1 MATPTSTRGETPS
14 SPPPEALDYA
24 DNGHFLRLAH
34 PTGIEDHFDINDDQ
48 SQEEAEIIRQ
58 SGHPASIV
66 TFLARI
72 IRADP
77 TGSSSQNHF
86 RAGCENEISLFMRMA
101 FNFLKTIL
109 PGLQNRTYLRFAT
122 ISFLEG
128 PDRALLAFETGDD
141 LWENFMPP
149 DVYQRMPVL
158 FGSRDLATDSHLE
171 HLRHLFYG
179 RISQRQD
186 PRTSE
191 HYGPHR
197 EFIESGE
204 DITGKEG
211 KNLRYLLPGT
221 YAMGTYATDPPPQTP
236 RFYSGRS
243 QTDEEA
249 IGVSTRPL
257 NRPATSEANLDQ
269 SHQAHQMPPTTESG
283 AVGGAPLPPQVSMPQ
298 QPPSGPPIRTGIHSA
313 FYGSLLDADLPST
326 TSMPALQPSQAAAST
341 TTTAT
346 SGRPI
351 PSAFPTGSVQ
361 EWAPFSYPSYSGGTS
376 GFIPPA
382 SAGFQAPAVSA
393 PASSFNPLPRIQV
406 AVSQP
411 SHPQQPAQP
420 QQPLQQQQ
428 PQARQDDVDEEIPR
442 PGLDE
447 QRRAS
452 QGRPQVSILASENA
466 LVDAIARMMGRFE
479 EQMQVHTRAVQ
490 MMIENRPSSRS
501 SSRAPSCTPAPAPAT
516 RAFFNPSPTNVLD
529 PSHRE
534 YVSPSYREHVFKP
547 VPILPTAG
555 RVIDPLQPI
564 PLRRRVQ
571 ISGMD
576 PVAQFSHDNRL
587 DPVSA
592 GLALGFSK
600 AHRKA
605 SRESRALDFTI
616 EKVNPLAIRTSIDS
630 FDFNIHGR
638 TAEEILGDRFR
649 TTYFET
655 ENARL
660 ATMRAIFQRVV
671 DDPNCSHETKMKC
684 LETMGK
690 FDPPREQSNNILMS
704 TISTMGALAGTFPGS
719 LESGNAD
726 RVEPPLLGHLTISDP
741 AVTKELFFNL
751 GLQMGEKYKPGAR
764 RPLKF
769 YLQGV
774 SSRITM
780 MRLCSESAYN
790 LLLSILEGDLYEE
803 VYRMKEEGCTFSHT
817 WEYIQNIAMGQ
828 VSRDALTKELEDLYK
843 NKPSSVSTTLS
854 RIQEIRIQHFKYIPG
869 KAERE
874 SVTSAITLLDFKSL
888 ISQYYGATA
897 TAAIETLYNHELARQ
912 EKERQL
918 YEMQGLHY
926 KTSFN
931 KVRTYKVIACT
942 YINQLVVPAK
952 GPSMVFSHGMTVE
965 GDGNNMAQLH
975 IASLNANSTTM
986 AAPSTSAPSHRSMGT
1001 TSHGSVSNKG
1011 PRRAGSISGSQSK
1024 QQRQNPSSGF
1034 PSQNSGGDH
1043 QSLMQAVFQQKHN
1056 MNQKASQAQA
1066 QYESQTSS
1074 PYPPPDFTKLLYPI
1088 ERLMTKRD
1096 RSAVPAS
1103 CWEKIGMNTCFLC
1116 AVPLHFYDECPL
1128 YPNQMP
1134 VDRQCACS
1142 GFHQSECRGHLRY
1155 MMDHVVRNGWSA
1167 PKPPP
1172 KPEGYNGGNVQ
1183 YAPRPAG
1190 NNDGQRN
1197 GYNNNGYNNGNGRGY
1212 QGNNNNR
1219 FNNGGRQGGNG
1230 YRGNNDRRF
1239 DRRNGSNGQGPR
1251 RDGNGQNNF
1260 GYPNQTGTHVSS
1272 APLDAGGHT
1281 IDGVNPAGQAA
1292 NRVGGGLGNG
1302 GNQVAPGGI
1311 FMSPMEATQV
1321 QKNNKQNN

>member
-1 MATPTSTRGETPS
+1 MESTNKSVTI
-14 SPPPEALDYA
+14 SPPATSIPAKNT
-24 DNGHFLRLAH
+24 NGSNYLRNIAN
-34 PTGIEDHFDINDDQ
+34 EDPD
-48 SQEEAEIIRQ
+48 
-58 SGHPASIV
+58 
-66 TFLARI
+66 
-72 IRADP
+72 
-77 TGSSSQNHF
+77 GSPDRNHF
-86 RAGCENEISLFMRMA
+86 REGCENQITFFMRQA
-101 FNFLKTIL
+101 FHFLKLIH
-109 PGLQNRTYLRFAT
+109 PGFGDNRSYLRFAA
-122 ISFLEG
+122 IAFLEG
-128 PDRALLAFETGDD
+128 PDRALYAFEYGDT
-141 LWENFMPP
+141 LWENYVPSLT
-149 DVYQRMPVL
+149 YRRMPVL
-158 FGSRDLATDSHLE
+158 YGSQDPTVDNYLE
-171 HLRHLFYG
+171 HLRHIFYG
-179 RISQRQD
+179 RISRRQD
-186 PRTSE
+186 PRGSS
-191 HYGPHR
+191 HYYSARVYIASDEPDQEPRGR
-197 EFIESGE
+197 
-204 DITGKEG
+204 
-211 KNLRYLLPGT
+211 NLRYILPGSFVQPT
-221 YAMGTYATDPPPQTP
+221 SQTP
-236 RFYSGRS
+236 RHYAYRGMDDPNIQR
-243 QTDEEA
+243 
-249 IGVSTRPL
+249 RPS
-257 NRPATSEANLDQ
+257 TSEANLDG
-269 SHQAHQMPPTTESG
+269 SYRPSSSADIAEG
-283 AVGGAPLPPQVSMPQ
+283 AVGGASSPPPVSLPQQ
-298 QPPSGPPIRTGIHSA
+298 QPPRQPTSGHSLLTGIHAA
-313 FYGSLLDADLPST
+313 FRGSLLDSDLPAT
-326 TSMPALQPSQAAAST
+326 TSMPTLQPSQAVAST

-351 PSAFPTGSVQ
+351 SSAFLPGPSQ
-361 EWAPFSYPSYSGGTS
+361 EPISYPPYSAGHS
-376 GFIPPA
+376 GFRPPSRLGFPPA
-382 SAGFQAPAVSA
+382 PSQAPAVSV
-393 PASSFNPLPRIQV
+393 PTSFFNPIPGAQVIGGQSGGQFYQPPIQPLLPP
-406 AVSQP
+406 QP
-411 SHPQQPAQP
+411 S
-420 QQPLQQQQ
+420 QQQQ
-428 PQARQDDVDEEIPR
+428 PQVRQDDVDEEIPR

-447 QRRAS
+447 QRRAGSS
-452 QGRPQVSILASENA
+452 QPQVSIVASENA
-466 LVDAIARMMGRFE
+466 IVDAMARMMGRFE
-479 EQMQVHTRAVQ
+479 EQMQTQARAFQ
-490 MMIENRPSSRS
+490 MMMEHRPSSRS
-501 SSRAPSCTPAPAPAT
+501 SSRAPSVTPAPAPSA
-516 RAFFNPSPTNVLD
+516 RAFFNPSPTNILD
-529 PSHRE
+529 PGHQE
-534 YVSPSYREHVFKP
+534 YVAPSHREHVFKP
-547 VPILPTAG
+547 VPLLPSAG
-555 RVIDPLQPI
+555 RVLDPLQPI
-564 PLRRRVQ
+564 PMRRRVQ
-571 ISGMD
+571 ITGVD

-587 DPVSA
+587 DPVTA

-616 EKVNPLAIRTSIDS
+616 EKVNPLAVRTNIDS
-630 FDFNIHGR
+630 FDYNIYGR
-638 TAEEILGDRFR
+638 TAEEILGNRFR

-671 DDPNCSHETKMKC
+671 DDPNCSHETKMRC
-684 LETMGK
+684 LDAIGK

-704 TISTMGALAGTFPGS
+704 TISTMGALAGTYPGS
-719 LESGNAD
+719 RELGNAD

-780 MRLCSESAYN
+780 MKLCSESAYN

-803 VYRMKEEGCTFSHT
+803 VYRMKDEGCAFSHT
-817 WEYIQNIAMGQ
+817 WDYIQNIAMGQ

-843 NKPSSVSTTLS
+843 TKPSSVATTLS

-897 TAAIETLYNHELARQ
+897 TAAIETLYNHELAKQ

-918 YEMQGLHY
+918 YEMQGLHF

-965 GDGNNMAQLH
+965 GDGSNIAQMH
-975 IASLNANSTTM
+975 IASLSANSTTM
-986 AAPSTSAPSHRSMGT
+986 AAPSTSAPSHHSPSHHSMGT
-1001 TSHGSVSNKG
+1001 TSHGSGSNKG
-1011 PRRAGSISGSQSK
+1011 PRRAGSTSGSQPR
-1024 QQRQNPSSGF
+1024 QPRQNPTAGF
-1034 PSQNSGGDH
+1034 QGQNTGGDH
-1043 QSLMQAVFQQKHN
+1043 QSLMQAVFQQKN
-1056 MNQKASQAQA
+1056 TMNQKASQAQA
-1066 QYESQTSS
+1066 QYESQTPSL
-1074 PYPPPDFTKLLYPI
+1074 YPPPDFTKLLYPI

-1096 RSAVPAS
+1096 RSAVPAA

-1134 VDRQCACS
+1134 IDRQCGCS
-1142 GFHQSECRGHLRY
+1142 GFHQSECRMHLRY
-1155 MMDHVVRNGWSA
+1155 MMDHVAKNGWSA
-1167 PKPPP
+1167 PRPPP

-1183 YAPRPAG
+1183 YAPRPNG
-1190 NNDGQRN
+1190 NNGGQGN
-1197 GYNNNGYNNGNGRGY
+1197 GYNNNNGYNNGNGRGY

-1219 FNNGGRQGGNG
+1219 FNNGRQGG

-1260 GYPNQTGTHVSS
+1260 GYPNQTGTHVSG

-1311 FMSPMEATQV
+1311 FMNPMETTQTPKKG
-1321 QKNNKQNN
+1321 QQNN